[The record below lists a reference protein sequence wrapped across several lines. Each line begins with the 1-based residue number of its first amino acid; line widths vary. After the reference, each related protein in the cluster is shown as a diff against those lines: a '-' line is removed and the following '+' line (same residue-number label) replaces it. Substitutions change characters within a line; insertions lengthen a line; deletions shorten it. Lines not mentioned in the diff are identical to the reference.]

1 MSSNRLMYDSCAY
14 EKSLQQSTSPLDYT
28 LYTGKYEN
36 TAKCRIEFGVVGGN
50 GVSQYSGNLVD
61 LESDLRGQTRA
72 ATLCPCKKYGPD
84 CKSASCNNK
93 GNGLPCSSSNCKK
106 QMTHQA
112 ACQMQYYP
120 KVPMP
125 EDLKYSKCNYN
136 KFH

>member
-14 EKSLQQSTSPLDYT
+14 EKSLQQSTSPLNYA

-36 TAKCRIEFGVVGGN
+36 TAKCRIEFGLVGGN

-93 GNGLPCSSSNCKK
+93 GNGIPCSSSSCKK

-125 EDLKYSKCNYN
+125 EDLKYSKCNYS